1 MTITTLKPFHPGH
14 YLQSKASN
22 SSATSDLELALQQG
36 FVGALVD
43 LPWAQLEPRPGQYDF
58 TILIEYLRWAEKNN
72 RRLIGMVFDRDFK
85 AGCGKSKTVPGW
97 VDCAPFNAKRANRGC
112 IAKIWAPAVNNRR
125 IALIEAIA
133 AQFDGHPNLEAL
145 ALPETALGGITPQS
159 QPGYTREGYRDEII
173 RLIHAVAPALKQTML
188 FQSMNWLGPDD
199 GSYLDMIAQAF
210 VETGVGGITNPDSLW
225 WEKKPMYGTMQRY
238 AGRIPIMVG
247 GDVSQLLDPDNN
259 KHYKGVGELVGGQY
273 RFAVEELGGNYV
285 LWNPWFVNPNSPSG
299 THSAAYRA
307 AIARLVADER
317 NATVTA
323 VPAVLRPAPGGEE
336 PETPAPT
343 IDIAAIQAWL
353 KEADDL
359 PAQVAAWLARGK
371 ALVG

>member
-1 MTITTLKPFHPGH
+1 MQTTLKPFYPGH
-14 YLQSKASN
+14 YLQSKAGN
-22 SSATSDLELALQQG
+22 SSDVGDLALALQPG

-43 LPWAQLEPRPGQYDF
+43 LPWGALEPRRGEYDF

-72 RRLIGMVFDRDFK
+72 RRIIGMIFDRDFK
-85 AGCGKSKTVPGW
+85 SGCGKSQVVPGW
-97 VDCAPFNAKRANRGC
+97 VDCVPFNAKLANRGC
-112 IAKIWAPAVNNRR
+112 IAKIWDPAVNNRR
-125 IALIEAIA
+125 IALIQAIA

-145 ALPETALGGITPQS
+145 VLPETALGGITPAT
-159 QPGYTREGYRDEII
+159 QPGYTREKYRDEII
-173 RLIHAVAPALKQTML
+173 RLIHAVAPALQKTLL

-225 WEKKPMYGTMQRY
+225 WDEEKPMYKTMRRFK
-238 AGRIPIMVG
+238 GRIPIMVG

-259 KHYKGVGELVGGQY
+259 KHYKGVGELVAGQY
-273 RFAVEELGGNYV
+273 RFAVEELGGNYA
-285 LWNPWFVNPNSPSG
+285 LWNPWFVNPDSPSG
-299 THSAAYRA
+299 KHSAAYRA
-307 AIARLVADER
+307 AIAQLVADAR

-323 VPAVLRPAPGGEE
+323 IPAVLRPAPGGEE
-336 PETPAPT
+336 PEVPA
-343 IDIAAIQAWL
+343 IDVAAIRAWL

-359 PAQVAAWLARGK
+359 PAQVAAWLAKGR